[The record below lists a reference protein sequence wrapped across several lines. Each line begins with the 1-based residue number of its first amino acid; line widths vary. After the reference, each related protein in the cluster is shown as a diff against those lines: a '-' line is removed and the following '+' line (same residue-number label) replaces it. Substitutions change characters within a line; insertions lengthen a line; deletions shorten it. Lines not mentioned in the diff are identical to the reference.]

1 MTRKIEV
8 QRPYRHFKGKLY
20 YVHNI
25 VTHTETEEV
34 LVSYQALYPPYG
46 MFVRPLDMF
55 MEEVEDGREDNIDNN
70 DYGDYAR
77 RACHRKFSVGA
88 DGLLVVKNSDI
99 ADIEMVYYNSCLLY
113 TSPSPRD

>member
-34 LVSYQALYPPYG
+34 LVSYQA
-46 MFVRPLDMF
+46 
-55 MEEVEDGREDNIDNN
+55 
-70 DYGDYAR
+70 
-77 RACHRKFSVGA
+77 
-88 DGLLVVKNSDI
+88 
-99 ADIEMVYYNSCLLY
+99 
-113 TSPSPRD
+113 

>member
-1 MTRKIEV
+1 MTRKIET

-34 LVSYQALYPPYG
+34 LVSYQALYQPYG

-55 MEEVEDGREDNIDNN
+55 MEEVEPGREDNITNQKQLKSA
-70 DYGDYAR
+70 YSS
-77 RACHRKFSVGA
+77 KFFI
-88 DGLLVVKNSDI
+88 KK
-99 ADIEMVYYNSCLLY
+99 
-113 TSPSPRD
+113 TRT

>member
-34 LVSYQALYPPYG
+34 LVSYQALYPTIWDVCQTSWYVYG
-46 MFVRPLDMF
+46 RSW
-55 MEEVEDGREDNIDNN
+55 RWK
-70 DYGDYAR
+70 R
-77 RACHRKFSVGA
+77 RQ
-88 DGLLVVKNSDI
+88 
-99 ADIEMVYYNSCLLY
+99 YNKSKI
-113 TSPSPRD
+113 